1 MYTLIVTIQGGV
13 IRIKT
18 KGIRKTGLLDD
29 RIIIF
34 SFLCNVVDVD
44 FTFLNEK
51 NIYIYGKHIRLPGST
66 GLLLQHVTCRKPFFC
81 PDGEG

>member
-1 MYTLIVTIQGGV
+1 MYTLIITIQGGV

-18 KGIRKTGLLDD
+18 KGILKTGLLDD

-34 SFLCNVVDVD
+34 SFLCNVVDID

-51 NIYIYGKHIRLPGST
+51 NIYMVNISG
-66 GLLLQHVTCRKPFFC
+66 F
-81 PDGEG
+81 PDPLVCLCNM